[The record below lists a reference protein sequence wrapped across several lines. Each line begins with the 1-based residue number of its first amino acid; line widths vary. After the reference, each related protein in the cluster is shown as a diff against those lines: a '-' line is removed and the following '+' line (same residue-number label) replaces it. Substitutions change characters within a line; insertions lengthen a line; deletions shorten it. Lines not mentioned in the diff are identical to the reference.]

1 MRDATRITDYFN
13 GSRTLFII
21 PLYQRKYAWKQI
33 HCSRLFE
40 DLKKIH
46 RDKIYSHFLAVSYLR
61 KQMNTRTTSSLLTD
75 SNESQHYPCLS

>member
-21 PLYQRKYAWKQI
+21 PLYQRKYAWQQK

-40 DLKKIH
+40 DLKKFIEI
-46 RDKIYSHFLAVSYLR
+46 KSIAISLAALYPL
-61 KQMNTRTTSSLLTD
+61 KLMNTRTTFSSLMD
-75 SNESQHYPCLS
+75 SNESQHFPCLS